1 MKLRLSE
8 WASIADIVGA
18 AAIVVSLLFVGLQ
31 IRNSARQTEL
41 NTQALQMSAYQSLIG
56 EVNNQSRFF
65 IEELPDW
72 WFEQPGDLSAH
83 QRNQQANFFLM
94 AIRFGDLAFYQH
106 ELGMLSDDRLE
117 SVIGVLRN
125 MWCRPQFIQ
134 FWNGGQGPGFRD
146 NVVSS
151 YRQFV
156 DAGISESC
164 SAGNSE

>member
-8 WASIADIVGA
+8 WANIADIVGA

-41 NTQALQMSAYQSLIG
+41 NTQALQMNAYQSLIG
-56 EVNNQSRFF
+56 EVNNQSRFY

-72 WFEQPGDLSAH
+72 WFERPENLSA
-83 QRNQQANFFLM
+83 QELNQQSNFFLM

-106 ELGMLSDDRLE
+106 ELGMLSGDRLE

-125 MWCRPQFIQ
+125 MWCRPEFIE
-134 FWNGGQGPGFRD
+134 FWNGWQGTGFRE
-146 NVVSS
+146 NVVAS
-151 YRQFV
+151 YREFV
-156 DAGISESC
+156 DAGILESC
-164 SAGNSE
+164 STEGQR